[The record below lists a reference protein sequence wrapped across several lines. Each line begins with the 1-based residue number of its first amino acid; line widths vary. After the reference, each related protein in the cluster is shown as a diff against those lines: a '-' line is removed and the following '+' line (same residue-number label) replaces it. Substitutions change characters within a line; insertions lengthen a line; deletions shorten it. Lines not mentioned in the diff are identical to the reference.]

1 VRPSA
6 TVYDIEA
13 LKHFVYLLAIAID
26 GTKKLAAC
34 VETVR
39 KYWNRFTAGWQREHE
54 PIRGDIADTITNVS
68 LKPPYAGL
76 EMLTLCSTST
86 VTSWK
91 NSDC

>member
-1 VRPSA
+1 VRPGA
-6 TVYDIEA
+6 TVYDVEA

-39 KYWNRFTAGWQREHE
+39 KYWNRFTAGWQRKHE
-54 PIRGDIADTITNVS
+54 PIRKDIAETITNVS
-68 LKPPYAGL
+68 IRPPYAAL
-76 EMLTLCSTST
+76 EMLTLYSTST